1 MDYKEMYLKMM
12 RASEEAI
19 RILIQ
24 AQQECEEMYVSAQ
37 EPELIVL
44 RPDDEQKPWN
54 KSKYNIQ
61 HEAAAGIVPTRPHF
75 CYLVTLL
82 LPFIEVSGFLL
93 AHVHT

>member
-37 EPELIVL
+37 ETELIVL
-44 RPDDEQKPWN
+44 RPDGEQ
-54 KSKYNIQ
+54 
-61 HEAAAGIVPTRPHF
+61 GT
-75 CYLVTLL
+75 
-82 LPFIEVSGFLL
+82 
-93 AHVHT
+93 